1 VSKFFKAL
9 EKVEQ
14 EREPVVATTPVA
26 EPAEPATE
34 PRREAPHPEPKRPE
48 PRPEPPRIEPKPE
61 PAHREPAHREPPRSE
76 TAPRPRPEVAAP
88 VTTPSAPAPTA
99 AAPSTAAPG
108 NGATSTAAPSNG
120 APSTAA
126 PSNGAPT
133 AAPTN
138 GAPATRTP
146 APAPAPVYG
155 APIRENGATF
165 GRRGFAW
172 QLDGEAETEPG
183 QLDDHLVSL
192 LEPTSHAAEQYR
204 AVRLAIETFRHE
216 RGTRTVG
223 VTSPGRGDGRTITAL
238 NVAGALAQAPDA
250 RVVLVEAD
258 LRHPGVARALGLP
271 AGRGLSTY
279 LLDPSMNVDAVVSRP
294 AGVAF
299 AVVPSGAASSMPYE
313 LLKSPR
319 LASLLAALRDRFDY
333 VVLDTPPALPYPDV
347 GILRDLVDGFVVVVR
362 ANRTP
367 RELLRD
373 CMNVVG
379 RQRGLGLIFNDDERS
394 TLTTIDYDEPSWRRL
409 MPRQLGG
416 KVA

>member
-1 VSKFFKAL
+1 MSKFFKAL

-14 EREPVVATTPVA
+14 DREPVAAAVPPVA
-26 EPAEPATE
+26 EPAVEPVTE
-34 PRREAPHPEPKRPE
+34 PRRET
-48 PRPEPPRIEPKPE
+48 PRPERRPETKPHSPRIEPKPE
-61 PAHREPAHREPPRSE
+61 PPRRESPKPD
-76 TAPRPRPEVAAP
+76 TAA
-88 VTTPSAPAPTA
+88 VTTPADSPFTRPPA
-99 AAPSTAAPG
+99 SG
-108 NGATSTAAPSNG
+108 
-120 APSTAA
+120 
-126 PSNGAPT
+126 
-133 AAPTN
+133 
-138 GAPATRTP
+138 
-146 APAPAPVYG
+146 PAPVYG
-155 APIRENGATF
+155 APVRENGTTF
-165 GRRGFAW
+165 GRKGFAW
-172 QLDGEAETEPG
+172 QIDGEVDSEPG

-223 VTSPGRGDGRTITAL
+223 ITSPGRGDGRTITAL
-238 NVAGALAQAPDA
+238 NLAGALAQAPDA

-271 AGRGLSTY
+271 SARGLSTY
-279 LLDPSMNVDAVVSRP
+279 LLDTAMSVDAVVSRP

-299 AVVPSGAASSMPYE
+299 AVVPAGTASSMPYE

-347 GILRDLVDGFVVVVR
+347 GIVRDLVDGFVIVVR

-367 RELLRD
+367 REMLRD

-379 RQRGLGLIFNDDERS
+379 RQRGLGLIFNDDERG
-394 TLTTIDYDEPSWRRL
+394 TVTTVDHDEPAWWRLATR
-409 MPRQLGG
+409 PLGG
-416 KVA
+416 RVA